1 MKVVEQQNNLSLH
14 TTAELIADIKNGKMV
29 ILMDDEDRENEGDL
43 VIAANAVTPE
53 VVNFMAKYA
62 RGLLCL
68 TLMPEQCEKLELPL
82 MVDNNTAQLA
92 TNFTV
97 SIDAAEG
104 ITTGISAYDRYKTV
118 VDAVQVNAKP
128 ADIVVPG
135 HIFPLMAQ
143 QGGVLSRAG
152 HTEAGCDIAMLA
164 GRTPAALI
172 VEIMNDD
179 GSMARRE
186 DLIKFA
192 TEHDLKIGTIADLI
206 EYRMMNETTVSV
218 KDELT
223 YDTQWGTF
231 QVKKFIDRITE
242 TEHLAFYMG
251 ELNPGQAIPV
261 RVQYGHFFRELRGL
275 QSTDDYWTAQRA
287 MKTIAENGSGVMV
300 VLNSN
305 ESVPIEIDAINIDE
319 VGGRKSKENY
329 AYQNVGIGSQILK
342 HLGVGKMQL
351 MSPEIR
357 FPALSGFG
365 LQITEFISYKG

>member
-1 MKVVEQQNNLSLH
+1 MEIVEKQSSLTLN

-68 TLMPEQCEKLELPL
+68 TLMPEQCEKLQLPL

-152 HTEAGCDIAMLA
+152 HTEAGCDIALLA

-192 TEHDLKIGTIADLI
+192 GEHGLKIGTIADLI

-218 KDELT
+218 EDEFT
-223 YDTQWGTF
+223 YETQWGTF

-242 TEHLAFYMG
+242 TEHLAFYKG
-251 ELNPGQAIPV
+251 ELNAELAIPV

-275 QSTDDYWTAQRA
+275 DSSDDYWTAQRA

-305 ESVPIEIDAINIDE
+305 ESVPIEIDAEEIDKA
-319 VGGRKSKENY
+319 GGRKGKENY

-342 HLGVGKMQL
+342 NLGVGKMQL

-365 LQITEFISYKG
+365 LEITEFISYKG

>member
-1 MKVVEQQNNLSLH
+1 MKIVEKQDDITLNS
-14 TTAELIADIKNGKMV
+14 TAELIADIKDGKMV

-53 VVNFMAKYA
+53 VVNFMAKHA

-68 TLMPEQCEKLELPL
+68 TLMPEQCKKLDLPL
-82 MVDNNTAQLA
+82 MVNNNTAQLA

-118 VDAVQVNAKP
+118 IDAVQVNAKP
-128 ADIVVPG
+128 ADVVVPG

-152 HTEAGCDIAMLA
+152 HTEAGCDIALLA
-164 GRTPAALI
+164 GRSPSALI

-192 TEHDLKIGTIADLI
+192 EVHDLKIGTIADLI
-206 EYRMMNETTVSV
+206 EYRMMNETTVAVES
-218 KDELT
+218 EFT
-223 YDTQWGTF
+223 YETQWGTF
-231 QVKKFIDRITE
+231 NVKKFIDRITD
-242 TEHLAFYMG
+242 TEHLAFYQG
-251 ELNPGQAIPV
+251 ELKPDEAVPV

-275 QSTDDYWTAQRA
+275 DSSDHYWTAQRA
-287 MKTIAENGSGVMV
+287 MKTIADHGSGVMV
-300 VLNSN
+300 ILNSS
-305 ESVPIEIDAINIDE
+305 ESVPIDIDDTGA
-319 VGGRKSKENY
+319 RKSKENY

-342 HLGVGKMQL
+342 TLGVGKMQL

-365 LQITEFISYKG
+365 LEITEFINYKA

>member
-1 MKVVEQQNNLSLH
+1 MSLELNS
-14 TTAELIADIKNGKMV
+14 TEELIEDIKAGKMV
-29 ILMDDEDRENEGDL
+29 IMMDDEDRENEGDL

-53 VVNFMAKYA
+53 VVNFMAKHA

-68 TLMPEQCEKLELPL
+68 TLMPEQCAQLELPL
-82 MVDNNTAQLA
+82 MVDKNTAQLA

-118 VDAVQVNAKP
+118 IDAVQVNAKP
-128 ADIVVPG
+128 EDLVMPG

-152 HTEAGCDIAMLA
+152 HTEAGCDIALLA

-186 DLIKFA
+186 DLLKFSQQ
-192 TEHDLKIGTIADLI
+192 HDMKIGTIADLI
-206 EYRMMNETTVSV
+206 EYRMMHETTVSV
-218 KDELT
+218 EDEFT
-223 YDTQWGTF
+223 FSTQWGDF
-231 QVKKFIDRITE
+231 AVKKFKDSITD
-242 TEHLAFYMG
+242 TEHLAFCKG
-251 ELNPGQAIPV
+251 TLNPEVSVPV
-261 RVQYGHFFRELRGL
+261 RVQYGHFFRELHGL
-275 QSTDDYWTAQRA
+275 ESADNYWTAQRA
-287 MKTIAENGSGVMV
+287 LKTIAEQGAGVLV

-305 ESVPIEIDAINIDE
+305 ESVPIELDE
-319 VGGRKSKENY
+319 IGGRKGKENY

-342 HLGVGKMQL
+342 SLDVGKMQL

-365 LQITEFISYKG
+365 LEITEFIEYTG

>member
-1 MKVVEQQNNLSLH
+1 MKIVEQQNNITLNS
-14 TTAELIADIKNGKMV
+14 TEELIDDIKNGKMV

-68 TLMPEQCEKLELPL
+68 TLMPEQCKKLELPL

-164 GRTPAALI
+164 GRTPSALI

-186 DLIKFA
+186 DLIEFA
-192 TEHDLKIGTIADLI
+192 AEHELKIGTIADLI

-218 KDELT
+218 TDEFS

-242 TEHLAFYMG
+242 TEHVAFYQG
-251 ELNPGQAIPV
+251 ELNPEIAVPV
-261 RVQYGHFFRELRGL
+261 RVQYGHFFRELRGID
-275 QSTDDYWTAQRA
+275 SSDDYWTAQRA

-305 ESVPIEIDAINIDE
+305 ESVPIEIDALESDLA
-319 VGGRKSKENY
+319 GGKKSKENY

-342 HLGVGKMQL
+342 QLHVGKMQL

-365 LQITEFISYKG
+365 LEITEFISYKG

>member
-1 MKVVEQQNNLSLH
+1 MSLALNS
-14 TTAELIADIKNGKMV
+14 TEELIADIKAGKMV
-29 ILMDDEDRENEGDL
+29 IMMDDEDRENEGDL

-53 VVNFMAKYA
+53 VVNFMAKHA

-68 TLMPEQCEKLELPL
+68 TLMPEHCEQLKLPL
-82 MVDNNTAQLA
+82 MVDKNTAQLA

-118 VDAVQVNAKP
+118 IDAVQVNAQP
-128 ADIVVPG
+128 EDLVMPG

-143 QGGVLSRAG
+143 EGGVLSRAG
-152 HTEAGCDIAMLA
+152 HTEAGCDIALLA

-186 DLIKFA
+186 DLLAFA
-192 TEHDLKIGTIADLI
+192 KQHDLKIGTIADLI
-206 EYRMMNETTVSV
+206 EYRMMHETTVSV
-218 KDELT
+218 KDEFT
-223 YDTQWGTF
+223 FATQWGDF
-231 QVKKFIDRITE
+231 AVKKFIDRITD
-242 TEHLAFYMG
+242 TEHLAFCMG
-251 ELNPGQAIPV
+251 QLDPEVAVPV
-261 RVQYGHFFRELRGL
+261 RVQYGHFFRELHGIE
-275 QSTDDYWTAQRA
+275 SGDNYWTAQRA
-287 MKTIAENGSGVMV
+287 LKTIAAHGSGVMV

-305 ESVPIEIDAINIDE
+305 ESVPIALDEI
-319 VGGRKSKENY
+319 GSRKGKENY

-342 HLGVGKMQL
+342 SLQVGKMQL

-365 LQITEFISYKG
+365 LEITEFIEYTG